1 VRYASTHKQETH
13 RRILAAAASL
23 FRKRGYAS
31 TGVDAVMAS
40 ARLTAGGFYAH
51 FKSKEA
57 LLARA
62 LEQAFHDSTLRWPA
76 RLSGKTGREWVAVFT
91 SFYLSPEHRD
101 HPEVGCPMPGLA
113 AEVAR
118 LGPAPRDVFAR
129 HFTELTD
136 AVARQIDPDATD
148 SDRALS
154 AIALSVG
161 GLLLARAVKNRSLS
175 DRLLAAC
182 RAAAVEM
189 GNNK

>member
-51 FKSKEA
+51 FKSKET

-118 LGPAPRDVFAR
+118 LGPAPRDVFDR
-129 HFTELTD
+129 HHRTD
-136 AVARQIDPDATD
+136 EAVARQIDPDATD
-148 SDRALS
+148 STGAVCDRAF
-154 AIALSVG
+154 G
-161 GLLLARAVKNRSLS
+161 GRPAARAGREESVAVGSPRRAGQPRS
-175 DRLLAAC
+175 
-182 RAAAVEM
+182 
-189 GNNK
+189 GWNQ